1 LPQGEPATMPET
13 HRLNASAA
21 TCHWGCFAADIPP
34 VLEIASGDTVTV
46 EAISGGPAVVPE
58 SGFRVPPAYADVHAN
73 VKPPFG
79 GGHILTGPI
88 RVKGAEPGDVLEVR
102 VKAIELGTDWGWNYI
117 RPLSGALYE
126 DFHEYRLIHIALD
139 GERMTGRLPWGVE
152 LPLKPF
158 FGVMGVA
165 PPAEWGMQRS
175 IEPRAFGGNLDCKEL
190 GAGASIFFPVFV
202 EGANF
207 SAGDGHALQG
217 DGEVNVTAIEAALT
231 GTFEFHLH
239 KGGGL
244 ELPRAETETHYI
256 SLGLDPD
263 LDQAAKQALRQM
275 ISFATE
281 KTNLSREDVYALLS
295 ICGDL
300 RVSQIVN
307 GVKGA
312 HVMLAKDHLH
322 GEGVR

>member
-1 LPQGEPATMPET
+1 MPKT
-13 HRLNASAA
+13 HSLAASAK

-34 VLEIASGDTVTV
+34 VMEIQSGDTVV
-46 EAISGGPAVVPE
+46 LQAISGGPAVLPGD
-58 SGFRVPPAYADVHAN
+58 GFHIPDAYADVHAH

-88 RVKGAEPGDVLEVR
+88 RVAGAEPGDALEVR
-102 VKAIELGTDWGWNYI
+102 VKKIDLGCDWGWNYI

-139 GERMTGRLPWGVE
+139 AERRTGKLPWGVE
-152 LPLKPF
+152 LPLRPF
-158 FGVMGVA
+158 FGVMGTA
-165 PPAEWGMQRS
+165 PPAEWGMLRS
-175 IEPRAFGGNLDCKEL
+175 TEPRAFGGNLDCKEL
-190 GAGASIFFPVFV
+190 GEGARIFFPVFV

-231 GTFEFHLH
+231 GTFEIHLH
-239 KGGGL
+239 KGMKL
-244 ELPRAETETHYI
+244 DLPIAETDSHYVT
-256 SLGLDPD
+256 LGLDPD
-263 LDQAAKQALRQM
+263 LDQAAKQALREM
-275 ISFATE
+275 IKLATGR
-281 KTNLSREDVYALLS
+281 TNLSREDVYALLS

-300 RVSQIVN
+300 RVSQVVN

-312 HVMLAKDHLH
+312 HVMLAKAHLH
-322 GEGVR
+322 GEANA

>member
-1 LPQGEPATMPET
+1 MHQ
-13 HRLNASAA
+13 LNASAR
-21 TCHWGCFAADIPP
+21 TCHWGCFAADIPS

-46 EAISGGPAVVPE
+46 QAISGAPAVLPPPGYNVPD
-58 SGFRVPPAYADVHAN
+58 AYADVHGN

-88 RVKGAEPGDVLEVR
+88 RVAGAMPGDALEVR
-102 VKAIELGTDWGWNYI
+102 VKKIALGTDWGWNYI
-117 RPLSGALYE
+117 KPLSGALYE
-126 DFHEYRLIHIALD
+126 DFHEYKLIHIDLD
-139 GERMTGRLPWGVE
+139 ADAMTGKMPWGVK
-152 LPLKPF
+152 LPLSPF
-158 FGVMGVA
+158 FGVMGTA
-165 PPAEWGMQRS
+165 PPANWGMVRS

-190 GAGASIFFPVFV
+190 GEGARIFFPVFT

-239 KGGGL
+239 KGMAL
-244 ELPRAETETHYI
+244 DLPYAETETHYI
-256 SLGLDPD
+256 TLGLDPD
-263 LDQAAKQALRQM
+263 LNHATKQALREM
-275 ISFATE
+275 IKLGTAR
-281 KTNLSREDVYALLS
+281 TNLSREDVYALLS

-300 RVSQIVN
+300 RISQVVN

-312 HVMLAKDHLH
+312 HVMLAKVHLH
-322 GEGVR
+322 GEG